1 MFWLN
6 LSQIAYI
13 AKLIVFLSLCPLLFP
28 VVLEQN
34 LILSQES
41 LLIFYIPNES
51 ISELKVNRKMQC
63 VWLNLC
69 QIAYIAKLI
78 VFLSL
83 CPLFF
88 PVVLEQNLILSQES
102 LLIFYI
108 PNESISELKV
118 NREMQGVLLA

>member
-6 LSQIAYI
+6 LCQIAYIAKLIVFLSLCPLLFPVVLEQNLILSQESLLIFYIPNESISELKVSRKMQCVWLNLCQIAYI

-51 ISELKVNRKMQC
+51 ISELKVNR
-63 VWLNLC
+63 
-69 QIAYIAKLI
+69 
-78 VFLSL
+78 
-83 CPLFF
+83 
-88 PVVLEQNLILSQES
+88 
-102 LLIFYI
+102 
-108 PNESISELKV
+108 
-118 NREMQGVLLA
+118 EMQGVLLA

>member
-6 LSQIAYI
+6 LCQIAYI

-83 CPLFF
+83 CPLLF